1 MCIAIK
7 IILQISAQCLG
18 KVGTIKL
25 IYPSGDTVIYV
36 CGGLWVF
43 NPLNLTPA
51 PGKVL
56 DGGREGVQ
64 ATGIPSN
71 NSGTVAKGL
80 KEYHYIALII
90 HL

>member
-1 MCIAIK
+1 MYMAMKKK
-7 IILQISAQCLG
+7 ILHISVQCLG

-25 IYPSGDTVIYV
+25 IYPSGDTVICV
-36 CGGLWVF
+36 SGGLWVF

-64 ATGIPSN
+64 TTGIPSN
-71 NSGTVAKGL
+71 NSVALAKGL
-80 KEYHYIALII
+80 KEYNIL
-90 HL
+90 L